1 MISVHRVSESEEGET
16 SDGRCRSTLH
26 QKSLFFYLEG
36 WHNQSIGNGET
47 IMVRFYWFWDSLLD
61 WFCSRTRLLS
71 DRSRRPYHYNSQ
83 VIIHQN
89 HRHHN
94 QSAIMIIV
102 AVITIIMPVLLI
114 IPTLMQVDLQG
125 QPRAGT
131 VEADPLEETRYRR
144 SLLAV
149 LNSCFSFMN
158 LSIEKNCH
166 SNTFT
171 MSWK

>member
-1 MISVHRVSESEEGET
+1 MAGV
-16 SDGRCRSTLH
+16 D
-26 QKSLFFYLEG
+26 QLFIKNYFSSYLEG
-36 WHNQSIGNGET
+36 WWHNQTIGDGET
-47 IMVRFYWFWDSLLD
+47 IMVRFYWFWGFLQD

-102 AVITIIMPVLLI
+102 AVITFIMTVILIMP
-114 IPTLMQVDLQG
+114 TLTQVDLQG

-149 LNSCFSFMN
+149 LDSCFSFMN
-158 LSIEKNCH
+158 LSIVKNCH

-171 MSWK
+171 MCWK